1 MRYDIRTYAHSV
13 RGLLLLYVRHV
24 RTHTHFLVFLH
35 NVGVRSYITLL
46 INNWI
51 ITTNK
56 SVQWSAMLRICS
68 YSFHSYFY
76 FSSFNF
82 FIFLWVFFPPLKSD
96 LKKQFHSFSQFFNF
110 TDFHDEFLPFF
121 ISARILF
128 YVRSYS
134 VMCEVFIRKDMKM
147 DYCGCCSGVG
157 FYILLK
163 WNE

>member
-1 MRYDIRTYAHSV
+1 MRYGIRTYAHSV

-56 SVQWSAMLRICS
+56 SVQCSAMLRICS

-96 LKKQFHSFSQFFNF
+96 LKKQFHSFSQFLNF
-110 TDFHDEFLPFF
+110 TDFHEKVSSLF
-121 ISARILF
+121 ILARILL
-128 YVRSYS
+128 YVRTVRCVAYSY
-134 VMCEVFIRKDMKM
+134 ERR
-147 DYCGCCSGVG
+147 
-157 FYILLK
+157 
-163 WNE
+163 